1 MSSFWRSVSTLIT
14 GNLLAQGISVLGLI
28 VLARLYLPDAYG
40 VFGFFIASVA
50 VMVVVVNGG
59 YETAVMLPREAER
72 AHQLVLL
79 SWRIAIG
86 LGAILF
92 IIFLLLGPTIIRW
105 GRVEEMGLWYL
116 MIPTS
121 ILLEGLAQPLQMAL
135 NRQQQYQLMSISKVV
150 RSTLTVGLS
159 IAMGWYLSSFKG
171 LIAGYVLGQL
181 GFTVISYW
189 GYRRSAQPIK
199 IKDLWT
205 VQRIAAKEFRDFPL
219 YGILSGWLYTA
230 AKHLP
235 FFFLPRF
242 FDAAVNGQFTKAE
255 RVLNLPPVLVSMPVG
270 RVFYR
275 EATRIGQ
282 ESPEELPSL
291 TKRTFWQ
298 LAGLGL
304 PVLIV
309 IMLWGPQIFSWV
321 LGEVWTE
328 AGEYARWL
336 MPWLYLTFIASPLS
350 YLIDIKRKL
359 KAFLWYNIFQFTVR
373 LAALLY
379 GGWYLSPLE
388 TMQVFGAAGAFTVAV
403 QIVYLLWLGT
413 RTKD

>member
-1 MSSFWRSVSTLIT
+1 MSSFWRSVTTLIS
-14 GNLLAQGISVLGLI
+14 GNLLSQAISVLGLI

-50 VMVVVVNGG
+50 VMVVIVNGG
-59 YETAVMLPREAER
+59 YEMAVMLPRDAER

-79 SWRIAIG
+79 SCRIAIG
-86 LGAILF
+86 LGLVLMLLF
-92 IIFLLLGPTIIRW
+92 VLFGDVFITW
-105 GRVEEMGLWYL
+105 GQVEEMGLWYF
-116 MIPTS
+116 MIPLS

-135 NRQQQYQLMSISKVV
+135 NRQQQYRLMSASKVV
-150 RSTLTVGLS
+150 RSALTVGLS
-159 IAMGWYLSSFKG
+159 MAMGWQMSDFKG

-181 GFTVISYW
+181 GYMLLSYW
-189 GYRRSAQPIK
+189 GYKRSAKPITL
-199 IKDLWT
+199 KDLWT
-205 VQRIAAKEFRDFPL
+205 VQRSAAKEFRDFPI

-242 FDAAVNGQFTKAE
+242 FDASVNGQFTKAE

-275 EATRIGQ
+275 EATRVAQ
-282 ESPEELPSL
+282 EAPEALAGL

-309 IMLWGPQIFSWV
+309 IMLWGPEIFSLV
-321 LGEVWTE
+321 VGEVWTE

-359 KAFLWYNIFQFTVR
+359 KEFLWYNIFQFVVR

-379 GGWYLSPLE
+379 GGWYLSPIE
-388 TMQVFGAAGAFTVAV
+388 CMQVFGAAGAFTVAV
-403 QIVYLLWLGT
+403 QIGYLLWLSMN
-413 RTKD
+413 K

>member
-1 MSSFWRSVSTLIT
+1 MSSFWRSVTTLIS
-14 GNLLAQGISVLGLI
+14 GNLLSQAISVLGLI

-50 VMVVVVNGG
+50 VMVVIVNGG
-59 YETAVMLPREAER
+59 YEMAVMLPRAAER

-79 SWRIAIG
+79 SCRIAIG
-86 LGAILF
+86 LGLILSLV
-92 IIFLLLGPTIIRW
+92 FLLFGDAFISW
-105 GRVEEMGLWYL
+105 GQVEEMGYWYF
-116 MIPTS
+116 MIPLS

-135 NRQQQYQLMSISKVV
+135 NRQQQYRLMSISKVV
-150 RSTLTVGLS
+150 RSALTVGLS
-159 IAMGWYLSSFKG
+159 MAMGWQFSDFKG

-181 GFTVISYW
+181 GYMLLSYW
-189 GYRRSAQPIK
+189 GYRRSAQPITL
-199 IKDLWT
+199 KDLWT
-205 VQRIAAKEFRDFPL
+205 VQASAAKEFKDFPI

-242 FDAAVNGQFTKAE
+242 FDASVNGQFTKAE

-275 EATRIGQ
+275 EATRVAQ
-282 ESPEELPSL
+282 EEPEALAGL

-309 IMLWGPQIFSWV
+309 IMLWGPQIFGLV

-359 KAFLWYNIFQFTVR
+359 KEFLWYNIFQFVVR

-379 GGWYLSPLE
+379 GGWYLTPIE
-388 TMQVFGAAGAFTVAV
+388 TMQIFG
-403 QIVYLLWLGT
+403 
-413 RTKD
+413 